1 MLKDILQYGTERH
14 QFRRIV
20 HLMNIGAKIIG
31 IYHGCIVGETIRS
44 GLGPDGVQH
53 LVFVTQSGASFSFKY
68 EDDVFKI
75 FPLKGRPGLFG
86 YQLSWFPTKTIWEKH

>member
-1 MLKDILQYGTERH
+1 MLKDILKCGDERN
-14 QFRRIV
+14 QFRRIL

-31 IYHGCIVGETIRS
+31 IYNGCIVGETDRA
-44 GLGPDGVQH
+44 GLGPDGVQR

-75 FPLKGRPGLFG
+75 ASLKGRPGLFG
-86 YQLSWFPTKTIWEKH
+86 YQLSWFPIKTIWEKH